1 MMEFLESARE
11 KLFENMKIQSNQEI
25 PKEINRNESLDSKK
39 IIQKQRQQRKKT
51 SIIPLSH
58 ESYETKSFTIQIQ
71 VSANKTCEV

>member
-39 IIQKQRQQRKKT
+39 II
-51 SIIPLSH
+51 
-58 ESYETKSFTIQIQ
+58 
-71 VSANKTCEV
+71 